1 MAEQAKC
8 PKCGESVS
16 LPSSHGGVFRVYT
29 CPECGA
35 VADYPILGEPTAQ
48 EKCPVCGLA
57 FEPCEP
63 DELPADIRER
73 MDHPD
78 GAGCLRR
85 QLAAKDAEIAKAY
98 QMGRDDECREWCQ
111 VIEDILNFHPISQRE
126 AQQGGIKR
134 IKAKDA
140 EIGKLRETVEAQHGD
155 VSDLAKNIRHDVGE
169 ALHRRYGQIHGD
181 GIPAMSEYYAL
192 IGKSA
197 QGAIDSTR
205 EAAAEAAKETP

>member
-140 EIGKLRETVEAQHGD
+140 EIGKLRETVDKLPKTADGVSVAGGDRVYRPDDPRCYYVCGAQA
-155 VSDLAKNIRHDVGE
+155 V
-169 ALHRRYGQIHGD
+169 D
-181 GIPAMSEYYAL
+181 GFAAFR
-192 IGKSA
+192 
-197 QGAIDSTR
+197 IDTCYSTR
-205 EAAAEAAKETP
+205 KAAEAAKETP